1 MSTEVFFLVVGFLLV
16 IGFIVVAGMI
26 WEVAYGNGYSAGRL
40 FELERRDGGGSK

>member
-1 MSTEVFFLVVGFLLV
+1 MSGAEIFGLVG
-16 IGFIVVAGMI
+16 IGFCVVACLI